1 MLLIMF
7 RTAELPGSS
16 VLMTSATITGRT
28 TRMETEETE
37 ETEETGP
44 SRPGTRGG
52 GALAFPDRCLLC
64 ACADLLASGLGTLAS
79 PDWPRGCGRRL

>member
-1 MLLIMF
+1 MLLMMF
-7 RTAELPGSS
+7 RTAELPGSN

-28 TRMETEETE
+28 TRMETE

>member
-1 MLLIMF
+1 MILRSAVLS
-7 RTAELPGSS
+7 GSS
-16 VLMTSATITGRT
+16 VWLTRITWLSIT
-28 TRMETEETE
+28 AHAQITRL